1 MAKGA
6 VDRIVICKGAA
17 NIRRELN
24 EPSRGEEARMM
35 LSSHGV
41 WLRKAGLRN
50 IAEVDLFPQPRQQ
63 SEERRPL
70 VLSRPERLR

>member
-1 MAKGA
+1 
-6 VDRIVICKGAA
+6 
-17 NIRRELN
+17 
-24 EPSRGEEARMM
+24 MM